1 MYKRQVSD
9 AGITIDCAFGEKGE
23 ASILSYTA
31 MARVIFY
38 LRHVPNGVQHMSTV
52 MPGLVET
59 SLNLGILKLEDQA
72 LLATSSVRSS
82 VSSRKEDLRDR
93 LEPVSY
99 THLDSRVRRRRCTRS

>member
-1 MYKRQVSD
+1 MRR
-9 AGITIDCAFGEKGE
+9 ITIDCAFGEKGE

-82 VSSRKEDLRDR
+82 VSSRKE
-93 LEPVSY
+93 VSA
-99 THLDSRVRRRRCTRS
+99 